1 MSLDTDSARW
11 LTDLRDP
18 GAVRE
23 RAHARLH
30 AMLLGVARAE
40 AFRRRLS
47 LPSDVMADIDD
58 LSLQAAHDA
67 MTAILAKL
75 DTFRGESRFTTWAYK
90 FAVLEVSVRLRRRA
104 WSTRRVALDD
114 ASWGRLAETGP
125 DAGRKMEQKQ
135 LLEEVRKLVTTTLT
149 EKQRS
154 IFLAVVAD
162 EVPIDV
168 LAERTGTTRG
178 AVYKV
183 LHDARR
189 KLRES
194 LALSGHLEA
203 E

>member
-1 MSLDTDSARW
+1 MPFDDDSARW
-11 LTDLRDP
+11 LADLRDA

-23 RAHARLH
+23 RALARLH

-40 AFRRRLS
+40 AFRRRSS
-47 LPSDVMADIDD
+47 LPTDVAADIDD

-75 DTFRGESRFTTWAYK
+75 DLFRGESRFTTWAYK

-114 ASWGRLAETGP
+114 ASWGRLAETAP
-125 DAGRKMEQKQ
+125 DAERRVEQKL

-149 EKQRS
+149 DKQRS
-154 IFLAVVAD
+154 IFLAVVAE

-178 AVYKV
+178 AVYKM